1 MNNCASPL
9 LETSGI
15 IKEINHKILFVEIT
29 INEACHSCN
38 AKKNCVIGSTPNT
51 RIIEIAKQNK
61 NAFQVGDA
69 VTITMQMETG
79 LKAVLI
85 AYIAPF
91 LLFLSCMII
100 MSFYNASE
108 LKIGIY
114 SIATIAIYYISLY
127 LLRSKVKKSIMFS
140 IKD

>member
-15 IKEINHKILFVEIT
+15 IKEIKNKNLFVEIT

-38 AKKNCVIGSTPNT
+38 ARKDCVIGSTPST
-51 RIIEIAKQNK
+51 RIIEVTNHNNDKLQIGNT
-61 NAFQVGDA
+61 
-69 VTITMQMETG
+69 VTITMQTRTG

-85 AYIAPF
+85 AYIVPF
-91 LLFLSCMII
+91 LLFLSCMST
-100 MSFYNASE
+100 MSYYNVSE

-114 SIATIAIYYISLY
+114 SIATIAIYYVCLY
-127 LLRSKVKKSIMFS
+127 SLRSKIKKAVTFS